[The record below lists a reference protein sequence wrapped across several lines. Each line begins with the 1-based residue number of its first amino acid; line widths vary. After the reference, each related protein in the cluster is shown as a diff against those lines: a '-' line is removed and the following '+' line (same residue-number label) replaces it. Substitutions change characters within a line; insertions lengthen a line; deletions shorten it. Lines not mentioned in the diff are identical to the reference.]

1 VTAPAD
7 QVAAAARAKWESLFA
22 PRRGLRNPH
31 LQTLAG
37 NFLPRRAL
45 LPPSEDA
52 LIEVEPASGSLPASR
67 VLCQSHWQMSTAR
80 GTALLVHGLEGSSQ
94 SQYVRGNAA
103 RLFAAGWNVVRMN
116 MRNCGGTDA
125 ESPTLYHSGLSTDVL
140 RVVEHYGR
148 ERGAAEW
155 SLVGYSMGGNLVL
168 KLAGELGRRAAPL
181 VRAVVGVSPAMD
193 LAASADALHEP
204 ANRIYEWKFLRGLKR
219 RYARKCLLFPQI
231 YELARIRGIR
241 TLRQFDDRITAYYS
255 GFSGAGDYYY
265 RAASARVAGQIAV
278 PALVLHALDD
288 PFVRMLPATHEA
300 LLGNPQTHLIETPHG
315 GHCAFLAP
323 AQGYDGYWAE
333 RLLFDFLSAHADAP
347 TAVLA

>member
-1 VTAPAD
+1 MTAPAD
-7 QVAAAARAKWESLFA
+7 PATVARAQWESLFA

-37 NFLPRRAL
+37 NFLPRRAV

-52 LIEVEPASGSLPASR
+52 LIEVESAKGALPASR
-67 VLCQSHWQMSTAR
+67 VLCQSHWQAGAAV

-116 MRNCGGTDA
+116 MRNCGGTES
-125 ESPTLYHSGLSTDVL
+125 ESPTLYHSGLSNDVL
-140 RVVEHYGR
+140 RVMEHYR
-148 ERGAAEW
+148 RDRDAQAW

-168 KLAGELGRRAAPL
+168 KLAGELGRQAGPLLRAA
-181 VRAVVGVSPAMD
+181 VGVSPAMD
-193 LAASADALHEP
+193 LGASADALHEP
-204 ANRIYEWKFLRGLKR
+204 ANRIYEWKFLRGLR
-219 RYARKCLLFPQI
+219 QRYARKCQLFPQI
-231 YELARIRGIR
+231 YDRARVRGVG
-241 TLRQFDDRITAYYS
+241 TLREFDDRITAYYS
-255 GFSGAGDYYY
+255 GFSGADDYYY

-278 PALVLHALDD
+278 PTLVLHALDD
-288 PFVRMLPATHEA
+288 PFVRMLPATRAA
-300 LLGNPQTHLIETPHG
+300 LLANPHAHLVETPQG

-333 RLLFDFLSAHADAP
+333 RLLFDFLSAQAAP
-347 TAVLA
+347 A